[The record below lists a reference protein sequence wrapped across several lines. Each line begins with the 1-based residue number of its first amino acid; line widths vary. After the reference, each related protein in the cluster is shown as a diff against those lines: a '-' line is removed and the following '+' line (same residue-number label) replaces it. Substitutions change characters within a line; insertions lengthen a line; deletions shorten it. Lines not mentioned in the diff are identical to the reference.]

1 MRLTDEEQAMLAG
14 EMGKAQQW
22 AIDHQIKVGGMF
34 DAKDLV
40 PVSQAHMMGDPEAV
54 GEAGADFLEGLAR
67 DGAKAKIPTITDPR
81 GVDLSYYEPMGQT
94 EEMASLERR
103 IIGALEKMG
112 VMMTNTC
119 INYQTIMPPIRGDHV
134 AFGDTGVVIYAN
146 SACGARSNFEGGP
159 SALAAGLTGRTPR
172 YGLHLDEKRQAT
184 RRLRVSEQPK
194 GLTDWGILGA
204 VAGKTVGSYWE
215 VPVIEGLE
223 VVPTSDEMKHLG
235 AAMASYGSTPLFHL
249 AGITPEAPTLE
260 AVGGEKL
267 TTEVLD
273 ADAMNAMRSRFGG
286 KGDKLD
292 VVVFAAPQLSLVEM
306 EQVASLCNGKKMKVP
321 LFACAAPQVYPD
333 AQRMGFVE
341 KIENAGGK
349 VLVGT
354 CFYNGFAR
362 EVGEA
367 NGWKRLL
374 SNSAKIVNIL
384 GGYGYEPALASMEDC
399 VSSAIAGEI
408 V

>member
-1 MRLTDEEQAMLAG
+1 
-14 EMGKAQQW
+14 
-22 AIDHQIKVGGMF
+22 
-34 DAKDLV
+34 
-40 PVSQAHMMGDPEAV
+40 MMGDPESV
-54 GEAGADFLEGLAR
+54 GVAGAAFLEGLA
-67 DGAKAKIPTITDPR
+67 DQDAKVEIPTITDPR
-81 GVDLSYYEPMGQT
+81 GVDLTYYEPMGQT
-94 EEMASLERR
+94 EDMANLERR
-103 IIGALEKMG
+103 IVAALQRIG
-112 VMMTNTC
+112 VMLTDTC
-119 INYQTIMPPIRGDHV
+119 INYQTIMPPVRGEHV
-134 AFGDTGVVIYAN
+134 AYGDTGVVIYAN

-159 SALAAGLTGRTPR
+159 SALAAGLTGHTPR
-172 YGLHLDEKRQAT
+172 YGLHLDQNRQAN
-184 RRLRVSEQPK
+184 RRFVVSEQPK

-204 VAGKTVGSYWE
+204 VAGKTAGSYWD

-223 VVPTSDEMKHLG
+223 NIPTSDEMKHLG

-249 AGITPEAPTLE
+249 AGITPEAPTL
-260 AVGGEKL
+260 ATVGGDKL
-267 TTEVLD
+267 KAEHLTQD
-273 ADAMNAMRSRFGG
+273 MMNTMRSRFGG

-292 VVVFAAPQLSLVEM
+292 VVVFAAPQLSLLEM
-306 EQVASLCNGKKMKVP
+306 QQIAKLCDGQKFRVP
-321 LFACAAPQVYPD
+321 VYACTAPQVYPD
-333 AQRMGFVE
+333 AQRMGFVD
-341 KIENAGGK
+341 KIESAGGK

-399 VSSAIAGEI
+399 VASAVAGEI

>member
-1 MRLTDEEQAMLAG
+1 MQLSDEEQAMLAG
-14 EMGKAQQW
+14 EMGEAKRW
-22 AIDHQIKVGGMF
+22 AIDHQLKVGRMF
-34 DAKDLV
+34 DAENLV
-40 PVSQAHMMGDPEAV
+40 SVSQAHMMGDPESV
-54 GEAGADFLEGLAR
+54 GVAGAAFLEGLA
-67 DGAKAKIPTITDPR
+67 DQDAKVEIPTITDPR
-81 GVDLSYYEPMGQT
+81 GVDLTYYEPMGQT
-94 EEMASLERR
+94 EDMANLERR
-103 IIGALEKMG
+103 IVAALQRIG
-112 VMMTNTC
+112 VMLTDTC
-119 INYQTIMPPIRGDHV
+119 INYQTIMPPVRGEHV
-134 AFGDTGVVIYAN
+134 AYGDTGVVIYAN

-159 SALAAGLTGRTPR
+159 SALAAGLTGHTPR
-172 YGLHLDEKRQAT
+172 YGLHLDQNRQAN
-184 RRLRVSEQPK
+184 RRFVVSEQPK

-204 VAGKTVGSYWE
+204 VAGKTAGSYWD

-223 VVPTSDEMKHLG
+223 NIPTSDEMKHLG

-249 AGITPEAPTLE
+249 AGITPEAPTL
-260 AVGGEKL
+260 ATVGGDKL
-267 TTEVLD
+267 KAEHLTQD
-273 ADAMNAMRSRFGG
+273 MMNTMRSRFGG

-292 VVVFAAPQLSLVEM
+292 VVVFAAPQLSLLEM
-306 EQVASLCNGKKMKVP
+306 QQIAKLCDGQKFRVP
-321 LFACAAPQVYPD
+321 VYACTAPQVYPD
-333 AQRMGFVE
+333 AQRMGFVD
-341 KIENAGGK
+341 KIESAGGK

-399 VSSAIAGEI
+399 VASAVAGEI